1 MAELYSAV
9 KAEIEKLKLIYYQ
22 GADGGG
28 YTIKVRER
36 GLTID
41 DVVERVIALVLEDV
55 YGITAS

>member
-1 MAELYSAV
+1 MAKLYNAV
-9 KAEIEKLKLIYYQ
+9 KAEIEKLKLIYYKE
-22 GADGGG
+22 ADGGG

-41 DVVERVIALVLEDV
+41 DVVESVIALVLEDV